1 MTIILHRMKSLGPQQ
16 QSFNYIYRLGQKS
29 HQKKKINNN
38 QNYFIVLLPY
48 LFANSSENPK
58 KASLNCLVS

>member
-1 MTIILHRMKSLGPQQ
+1 MKPLGPQQ

-29 HQKKKINNN
+29 HQKKKINN

-48 LFANSSENPK
+48 LFANSSEKPK